1 VWSVVVVELPR
12 IGFDFTTAEL
22 FWLAAIPGLS
32 GAALRLAYAFVV
44 PVFGGRNWT
53 VFSTASLLIPTL
65 WMALAV
71 QDSTTQYAVF
81 VVIALLCGLGGGNFS
96 ASMANISF
104 FFPKHMQ
111 GTALGWNAG
120 VGNLG
125 VGIMQAVVPLVIYGG
140 ALAIRGGDAQS
151 YTDGG
156 RVTEIWLQNAGY
168 IWVPFILLATL
179 AAWFGM
185 HNIRYVHASF
195 AEQLV
200 IFRRKHAWLLAWL
213 YAGTFGSFIGFA
225 AAFPFLLSSQFPNS
239 GAVKY
244 AFLGPLLG
252 ALVRPFGGWLAD
264 RIGGARVTLV
274 TFAVMVLAAAGI
286 LVSLPSASGGSELA
300 WFFALFMLLFAA
312 TGIGNG
318 SVFRIVPTVFLM
330 LHRRAAQGKDPA
342 AIEQAEREGEIEASV
357 ALGFTAA
364 IAALGLFVT
373 PATVGVSIDV
383 TGSAHAAMLVVIV
396 FYLSCLLTTWWWY
409 CRKGAEV
416 ACQ

>member
-1 VWSVVVVELPR
+1 
-12 IGFDFTTAEL
+12 
-22 FWLAAIPGLS
+22 
-32 GAALRLAYAFVV
+32 
-44 PVFGGRNWT
+44 
-53 VFSTASLLIPTL
+53 
-65 WMALAV
+65 
-71 QDSTTQYAVF
+71 
-81 VVIALLCGLGGGNFS
+81 
-96 ASMANISF
+96 
-104 FFPKHMQ
+104 MQ

-120 VGNLG
+120 AGNLG
-125 VGIMQAVVPLVIYGG
+125 VGIMQAVVPVVIYGG
-140 ALAIRGGDAQS
+140 ALAVRGGDSQT

-156 RVTEIWLQNAGY
+156 TVTEIWLQNAGY

-185 HNIRYVHASF
+185 HNIRVVRATF

-200 IFRRKHAWLLAWL
+200 IFRRRHAWLLAWL

-225 AAFPFLLSSQFPNS
+225 AAFPSLLSSQFPHS

-274 TFAVMVLAAAGI
+274 NFAVMLLAALGI
-286 LVSLPSASGGSELA
+286 LAFLPSESGSDELT
-300 WFFALFMLLFAA
+300 WFFALFMLLFVA

-330 LHRRAAQGKDPA
+330 LHRRAVRTKDPA
-342 AIEQAEREGEIEASV
+342 ALEQAERDGEIEASV

-373 PATVGVSIDV
+373 PATIGVSIDL
-383 TGSAHAAMLVVIV
+383 TGSAHAGMLIVVV

-409 CRKGAEV
+409 CRKGAEIH
-416 ACQ
+416 CE